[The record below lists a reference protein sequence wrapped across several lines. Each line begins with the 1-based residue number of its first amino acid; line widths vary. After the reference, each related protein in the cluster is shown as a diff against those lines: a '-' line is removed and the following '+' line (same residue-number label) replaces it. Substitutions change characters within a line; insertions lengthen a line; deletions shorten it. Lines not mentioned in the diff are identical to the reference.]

1 MGLVRSTPRAERR
14 GLVAGDVTDWSRD
27 SWRVSHDRAYG
38 SMFADPCEESKGP
51 RPVMDEAMV
60 QRLIPVARR
69 QVVAGGLRLAKLLD
83 AALG

>member
-1 MGLVRSTPRAERR
+1 M
-14 GLVAGDVTDWSRD
+14 
-27 SWRVSHDRAYG
+27 SHDSGYG
-38 SMFADPCEESKGP
+38 AIFADPCAESKGP

>member
-1 MGLVRSTPRAERR
+1 MGLIRSTPRSQRR
-14 GLVAGDVTDWSRD
+14 ALVAGDVTDWSRD
-27 SWRVSHDRAYG
+27 SWRVSHDSAYG
-38 SMFADPCEESKGP
+38 AMFADPCVETKGP

-60 QRLIPVARR
+60 VALIPVARR